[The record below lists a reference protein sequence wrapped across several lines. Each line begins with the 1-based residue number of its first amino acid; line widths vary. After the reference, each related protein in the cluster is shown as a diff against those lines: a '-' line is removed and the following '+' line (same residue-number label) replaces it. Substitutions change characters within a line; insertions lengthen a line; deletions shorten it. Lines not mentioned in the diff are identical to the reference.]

1 MFLGEGMLKYKLASV
16 CCAALLVAGCQTTEA
31 VRFEPGVGQNTVMKD
46 GRQALVSRKAQSIVM
61 IGPAGRGIQAGSRPI
76 FVLSASNIGKQPLD
90 LTIANI
96 QATQINASGSHS
108 ELMVIPY
115 ETLVS
120 EENARQVMGALLVGL
135 AAGANS
141 YSASR
146 AGYGSAQTTVST
158 PRGTAQINTTY
169 YSPTAAAIAQS
180 NANMQNEAMIANHIE
195 AGRANLA
202 ALEKGILKDNTIMP
216 GQWVGGQ
223 LHISPPIGDP
233 GQVKE
238 YQITVQIGKD
248 VHKLS
253 IRQGGPTQ

>member
-1 MFLGEGMLKYKLASV
+1 MLKFKVAGI

-31 VRFEPGVGQNTVMKD
+31 VRFEAGVGQNTIMRD

-61 IGPAGRGIQAGSRPI
+61 IGPAGRGINAGTRPV
-76 FVLSASNIGKQPLD
+76 FVLSASNIGKQPID
-90 LTIANI
+90 LAIANI
-96 QATQINASGSHS
+96 QATQINPSGSHS

-141 YSASR
+141 YNASR
-146 AGYGSAQTTVST
+146 AGYGSAQSTVYT
-158 PRGTAQINTTY
+158 PRGTAQVNTTF

-180 NANMQNEAMIANHIE
+180 NANMQNEAMISNHIE

-223 LHISPPIGDP
+223 LHISPPNGDP
-233 GQVKE
+233 GQMKE
-238 YQITVQIGKD
+238 YRITVRVGPD
-248 VHKLS
+248 THTLTV
-253 IRQGGPTQ
+253 RQGGPTQ